1 MELMAM
7 KRRNKY
13 VYKFLDGEIVLGS
26 IAISSSK
33 VANLEMPWLPH
44 LMNLMVYQKIF
55 LDM

>member
-33 VANLEMPWLPH
+33 VANLEMP
-44 LMNLMVYQKIF
+44 
-55 LDM
+55 